1 MFNDG
6 PENAEIK
13 NDEIKNDEI
22 RNDDEN
28 DNVDDI
34 DGIEIS
40 FDENKIDRSDDFIE
54 KASIYSAGNT
64 LASLLPMQIFFSIFL
79 LCKFV

>member
-1 MFNDG
+1 LFNDG

-13 NDEIKNDEI
+13 NAEIKN
-22 RNDDEN
+22 DEN

-40 FDENKIDRSDDFIE
+40 FDDNKIDRSDDFIE